1 MEPNFRA
8 QESQLLKPECPRA
21 RSPQEEPPQWEA
33 LTLQLESSPHLQ
45 LEKAQVAMKTQQSQ
59 K

>member
-33 LTLQLESSPHLQ
+33 LTLQLESGPHLQ